1 MPLLRSSRRILLG
14 EKITPA
20 DVFDDHSE
28 RVIAQGRIVLCALSL
43 FAIWLDPAQL
53 ADSAI
58 ATKVLLAY
66 SALALA
72 LLAIPFWKFP
82 GAVAGYVVHAT
93 DIAFLAALVMLSH
106 ARPGPFFALFTL
118 VILLAAALRWDW
130 QGVLA
135 TGAVLAVIMLGVGA
149 VALRSDSATAS
160 DDVGLNGAIVRGV
173 NLIAAGAFLAY
184 FSALRVRRREQLS
197 KLADW
202 PGPDPSH
209 MSSPSLATVLSHCA
223 RALEVPRVLVV
234 WEEVDEP
241 FVNVA
246 VWKDNVYEHT
256 REIAEGLDDF
266 LRSKHYSDSIFVTT
280 NVRSGFVDMQSGA
293 ARLKPPIMNDELI
306 RRFQIRSVGTAPFV
320 GILCRGRVFILDRGS
335 WGDFLLLL
343 IKFVASRVGME
354 LDRQILQRQTEEAAA
369 ARERIRLTRDLH
381 DGILQSLTA
390 ARFQLKLLSDG
401 QRDENPQSRLN
412 TIKLLLNNEQIRIRD
427 FVRQT
432 LPKSDAATE
441 LVLSRDL
448 RRVVSELGELW
459 ECTTSFSVDPQDAS
473 VPAKLGAHLSL
484 MLAEA
489 ISNAVRHGG
498 ASTVRVGMRK
508 TNEHLAIEIQDNGR
522 GITGSACKS
531 DNNEPVDAA
540 FGPVSLRGRVVEL
553 GGSLDVRN
561 SPLGTEL
568 QIRMPLA

>member
-1 MPLLRSSRRILLG
+1 
-14 EKITPA
+14 
-20 DVFDDHSE
+20 
-28 RVIAQGRIVLCALSL
+28 
-43 FAIWLDPAQL
+43 
-53 ADSAI
+53 
-58 ATKVLLAY
+58 
-66 SALALA
+66 
-72 LLAIPFWKFP
+72 
-82 GAVAGYVVHAT
+82 
-93 DIAFLAALVMLSH
+93 
-106 ARPGPFFALFTL
+106 
-118 VILLAAALRWDW
+118 
-130 QGVLA
+130 
-135 TGAVLAVIMLGVGA
+135 
-149 VALRSDSATAS
+149 
-160 DDVGLNGAIVRGV
+160 
-173 NLIAAGAFLAY
+173 
-184 FSALRVRRREQLS
+184 
-197 KLADW
+197 
-202 PGPDPSH
+202 

-223 RALEVPRVLVV
+223 RSLEVPRVLVV

-256 REIAEGLDDF
+256 REIAGGLDDF

-293 ARLKPPIMNDELI
+293 ARLKTPIMNEELI

-354 LDRQILQRQTEEAAA
+354 LDWQILQRQTEEAAA

-401 QRDENPQSRLN
+401 QHDEDAQSRLN
-412 TIKLLLNNEQIRIRD
+412 TIKQLLNNEQIRIRD

-432 LPKSDAATE
+432 LPKSDARTE

-459 ECTTSFSVDPQDAS
+459 ECKTSFSVDPQDAS

-498 ASTVRVGMRK
+498 ASTIRVGMRK
-508 TNEHLAIEIQDNGR
+508 TNGHLAIEIQDNGH
-522 GITGSACKS
+522 GITGSACKY
-531 DNNEPVDAA
+531 DNDNKEPADAA
-540 FGPVSLRGRVVEL
+540 SGPVSLRGRVVEL
-553 GGSLDVRN
+553 GGSLDVRS
-561 SPLGTEL
+561 SPLGTQL
-568 QIRMPLA
+568 QIRMPVA

>member
-1 MPLLRSSRRILLG
+1 MPLFRSSRRVLLG

-20 DVFDDHSE
+20 DVFDADSE
-28 RVIAQGRIVLCALSL
+28 HVIAEGRIILSALSL
-43 FAIWLDPAQL
+43 LAIWLDPLQL
-53 ADSAI
+53 ADSAT
-58 ATKVLLAY
+58 ATKVLFAY

-82 GAVAGYVVHAT
+82 GPVAGYVVHAI
-93 DIAFLAALVMLSH
+93 DIGFLAALVTLSH
-106 ARPGPFFALFTL
+106 ARPGPFFAFFTL

-135 TGAVLAVIMLGVGA
+135 TGAVLAVIMLAVGA
-149 VALRSDSATAS
+149 VASRSAPATAS
-160 DDVGLNGAIVRGV
+160 AGVGLNGAIVRGV
-173 NLIAAGAFLAY
+173 NLIAAGGFLAY

-209 MSSPSLATVLSHCA
+209 MSSPSLATVLRHCA
-223 RALEVPRVLVV
+223 RALEVPRVLVL

-256 REIAEGLDDF
+256 REIARGVDEF
-266 LRSKHYSDSIFVTT
+266 LSKRYSDSIFVTT

-293 ARLKPPIMNDELI
+293 ARLKTPIMNEEFI

-401 QRDENPQSRLN
+401 QRDEDPQSRLN
-412 TIKLLLNNEQIRIRD
+412 TIKQLLNSEQIRIRD

-432 LPKSDAATE
+432 LPKSDAGTD
-441 LVLSRDL
+441 LILSRDL
-448 RRVVSELGELW
+448 QRVISELGELW
-459 ECTTSFSVDPQDAS
+459 ECLNLADRWTYVVLHEGPSSRYGCHWHEQPTA
-473 VPAKLGAHLSL
+473 AHFHCS
-484 MLAEA
+484 
-489 ISNAVRHGG
+489 
-498 ASTVRVGMRK
+498 
-508 TNEHLAIEIQDNGR
+508 GR
-522 GITGSACKS
+522 
-531 DNNEPVDAA
+531 
-540 FGPVSLRGRVVEL
+540 
-553 GGSLDVRN
+553 
-561 SPLGTEL
+561 
-568 QIRMPLA
+568 

>member
-1 MPLLRSSRRILLG
+1 
-14 EKITPA
+14 
-20 DVFDDHSE
+20 
-28 RVIAQGRIVLCALSL
+28 
-43 FAIWLDPAQL
+43 
-53 ADSAI
+53 
-58 ATKVLLAY
+58 
-66 SALALA
+66 
-72 LLAIPFWKFP
+72 
-82 GAVAGYVVHAT
+82 
-93 DIAFLAALVMLSH
+93 
-106 ARPGPFFALFTL
+106 
-118 VILLAAALRWDW
+118 
-130 QGVLA
+130 
-135 TGAVLAVIMLGVGA
+135 
-149 VALRSDSATAS
+149 
-160 DDVGLNGAIVRGV
+160 
-173 NLIAAGAFLAY
+173 
-184 FSALRVRRREQLS
+184 
-197 KLADW
+197 
-202 PGPDPSH
+202 

-223 RALEVPRVLVV
+223 RTLEVPRVLVV

-256 REIAEGLDDF
+256 REIAGGLDDF
-266 LRSKHYSDSIFVTT
+266 LRSKHCSDSIFVTT

-293 ARLKPPIMNDELI
+293 ARLKTPIMSEELI
-306 RRFQIRSVGTAPFV
+306 KRFQIRSVGTAPFV

-354 LDRQILQRQTEEAAA
+354 LDRHILQRQTEEAAA

-401 QRDENPQSRLN
+401 QHDEDAQSRLN
-412 TIKLLLNNEQIRIRD
+412 TIKQLLNNEQIRIRD

-432 LPKSDAATE
+432 LPKSDAGTE

-459 ECTTSFSVDPQDAS
+459 ECKTSFSVDPQDAS

-508 TNEHLAIEIQDNGR
+508 TNGHLAIEIQDNGH
-522 GITGSACKS
+522 GITGPACKY
-531 DNNEPVDAA
+531 DNKEPADAA
-540 FGPVSLRGRVVEL
+540 SGPVSLRGRVVEL
-553 GGSLDVRN
+553 GGSLDVRS

>member
-1 MPLLRSSRRILLG
+1 M
-14 EKITPA
+14 
-20 DVFDDHSE
+20 
-28 RVIAQGRIVLCALSL
+28 
-43 FAIWLDPAQL
+43 
-53 ADSAI
+53 
-58 ATKVLLAY
+58 
-66 SALALA
+66 
-72 LLAIPFWKFP
+72 
-82 GAVAGYVVHAT
+82 
-93 DIAFLAALVMLSH
+93 
-106 ARPGPFFALFTL
+106 
-118 VILLAAALRWDW
+118 
-130 QGVLA
+130 
-135 TGAVLAVIMLGVGA
+135 LAVGV
-149 VALRSDSATAS
+149 VASQSASATAS
-160 DDVGLNGAIVRGV
+160 DGVSLNGAIVRGV
-173 NLIAAGAFLAY
+173 NLIAAGGFLAY

-209 MSSPSLATVLSHCA
+209 MISPSLATVLSHCA
-223 RALEVPRVLVV
+223 RTLEVPRVLVL

-256 REIAEGLDDF
+256 REIAGELDDF
-266 LRSKHYSDSIFVTT
+266 LRSKHHSDSTFVTT

-293 ARLKPPIMNDELI
+293 ARLKTPIMNEEFI

-401 QRDENPQSRLN
+401 QRDEDAQSRLN
-412 TIKLLLNNEQIRIRD
+412 TIKQLLNNEQIRIRD

-432 LPKSDAATE
+432 LPKSDAGTE

-448 RRVVSELGELW
+448 QRIISELGELW

-473 VPAKLGAHLSL
+473 IPAKLGAHLSL

-489 ISNAVRHGG
+489 ISNAVRHGR
-498 ASTVRVGMRK
+498 ASTVQIGMRK
-508 TNEHLAIEIQDNGR
+508 TNEHLAIEIQDNGH
-522 GITGSACKS
+522 GITGADRKY
-531 DNNEPVDAA
+531 DGKEPADAVL
-540 FGPVSLRGRVVEL
+540 GPVSLRGRVVEL
-553 GGSLDVRN
+553 GGSLDIRS
-561 SPLGTEL
+561 SPRGTEL
-568 QIRMPLA
+568 HIRVPLA

>member
-1 MPLLRSSRRILLG
+1 MPLLRLSRRILLG

-20 DVFDDHSE
+20 DVFDDHTG
-28 RVIAQGRIVLCALSL
+28 RVIAQGRVILCAFSL
-43 FAIWLDPAQL
+43 FAIWLDPEQL
-53 ADSAI
+53 ADSAT
-58 ATKVLLAY
+58 AMKVLLAY

-82 GAVAGYVVHAT
+82 GPVAGYVVHAT
-93 DIAFLAALVMLSH
+93 DVGFLAALVMLSH

-130 QGVLA
+130 QGALA
-135 TGAVLAVIMLGVGA
+135 TGAVLAVIMLAVGA

-160 DDVGLNGAIVRGV
+160 DGVGLNGAIVRGV

-223 RALEVPRVLVV
+223 RALEVPRVLVL

-256 REIAEGLDDF
+256 REIAAGLDDF
-266 LRSKHYSDSIFVTT
+266 LRSKHYPDSIFVTT
-280 NVRSGFVDMQSGA
+280 NVRSGFVNMQSGA
-293 ARLKPPIMNDELI
+293 ARLKPPIMHEELI

-343 IKFVASRVGME
+343 IKFVASRIGME

-401 QRDENPQSRLN
+401 QRDEDPQSRLN
-412 TIKLLLNNEQIRIRD
+412 TIKQLLNSEQIRIRD

-432 LPKSDAATE
+432 LPKSDAGTD
-441 LVLSRDL
+441 LLLSRDL
-448 RRVVSELGELW
+448 QRIISDLGELW
-459 ECTTSFSVDPQDAS
+459 ECKTSFSVEPQDAS

-498 ASTVRVGMRK
+498 ASTIRVGMRK
-508 TNEHLAIEIQDNGR
+508 TNEHLAIEIQDNGH
-522 GITGSACKS
+522 GITGSACTY
-531 DNNEPVDAA
+531 DNKEPVDAA
-540 FGPVSLRGRVVEL
+540 LGPVSLRGRVVEL
-553 GGSLDVRN
+553 GGSLDVRS
-561 SPLGTEL
+561 SPRGTEL

>member
-1 MPLLRSSRRILLG
+1 
-14 EKITPA
+14 
-20 DVFDDHSE
+20 
-28 RVIAQGRIVLCALSL
+28 
-43 FAIWLDPAQL
+43 
-53 ADSAI
+53 
-58 ATKVLLAY
+58 
-66 SALALA
+66 
-72 LLAIPFWKFP
+72 
-82 GAVAGYVVHAT
+82 
-93 DIAFLAALVMLSH
+93 
-106 ARPGPFFALFTL
+106 
-118 VILLAAALRWDW
+118 
-130 QGVLA
+130 
-135 TGAVLAVIMLGVGA
+135 
-149 VALRSDSATAS
+149 
-160 DDVGLNGAIVRGV
+160 
-173 NLIAAGAFLAY
+173 
-184 FSALRVRRREQLS
+184 
-197 KLADW
+197 
-202 PGPDPSH
+202 

-223 RALEVPRVLVV
+223 RSLEVPRVLVV

-256 REIAEGLDDF
+256 REIAGGLDDF

-293 ARLKPPIMNDELI
+293 ARLKTPIINEELI

-320 GILCRGRVFILDRGS
+320 GILCSGRVFILDRGS

-401 QRDENPQSRLN
+401 QRDEDAQSRLN
-412 TIKLLLNNEQIRIRD
+412 TIKLLLNKEQIRIRD

-432 LPKSDAATE
+432 LPKSNAGTE

-448 RRVVSELGELW
+448 QRVVSELGELW
-459 ECTTSFSVDPQDAS
+459 ECKTSFSVDPQDTS

-508 TNEHLAIEIQDNGR
+508 TKEHLAIEIQDNGH
-522 GITGSACKS
+522 GITGSACTY
-531 DNNEPVDAA
+531 DNKEPADAA
-540 FGPVSLRGRVVEL
+540 LGPVSLRGRVVEL
-553 GGSLDVRN
+553 GGSLDVRS

-568 QIRMPLA
+568 QIRVPLA